1 MADTSAAGVPTETG
15 YNDVSLEKNAVA
27 VLVILIAG
35 YFGLAQL
42 PENRSISPAD
52 GSPQRVDDDQITQ
65 AYRQRAKEHPVAGE
79 GEVIRLL
86 ADDLDG
92 SRHQRFIV
100 RLASGHTVLIAHNID
115 LASRVDTLDRGD
127 TVAFSGI
134 YEWNEKGGVVHW
146 THHDPQG
153 RRQGGW
159 IEHRGKRYR

>member
-1 MADTSAAGVPTETG
+1 
-15 YNDVSLEKNAVA
+15 VSPVKKIVA
-27 VLVILIAG
+27 VLAILVVG
-35 YFGLAQL
+35 YFALLQQS
-42 PENRSISPAD
+42 ENRSIAPLD
-52 GSPQRVDDDQITQ
+52 GSQQSVGDDPITR
-65 AYRQRAKEHPVAGE
+65 AFRQRAKALPVTGE

-92 SRHQRFIV
+92 SWHQRFIV

-115 LASRVDTLDRGD
+115 LAPRLDALDSGD
-127 TVAFSGI
+127 TVAFSGR